1 MTYALVDTAARAAR
15 ASGDVLGQIQIAML
29 KRAGV
34 RISALADVNDQKESP
49 VCRAILDGTAPAT
62 WTTIVL
68 VLLDIAGTLA
78 THTDAEVDAQV
89 TAAFTYFIKSRG

>member
-1 MTYALVDTAARAAR
+1 MTYAVVDIAARATR

-29 KRAGV
+29 KRAGI

-49 VCRAILDGTAPAT
+49 VCRSILDGSAPAT

-68 VLLDIAGTLA
+68 VLLDIAGTLT
-78 THTDAEVDAQV
+78 THTDAEVDTAV
-89 TAAFTYFIKSRG
+89 TASFTYFIKSR